1 MSEELGIP
9 VKKGQN
15 FGKWYLEVIKKAEIL
30 DYRYGVKGFI
40 VYMPEGMLIL
50 REIERVFDDELEQA
64 GHKPVMFPVLI
75 PEGALKREA
84 EHIKGFGKEV
94 FWITRAGKRKLEEK
108 LFLRPTSETGMYPL
122 YSLWIRSH
130 KDLPLKLYQ
139 AVSVYRYETK
149 MTKPLLRGRE
159 FFWIETHTAQ
169 KSLKDADNQVKQDM
183 KIFEKIVKDYLG
195 ISFLL
200 LKRMDW
206 DKFPGSIESYAYD
219 TLLPDGK
226 ILQIGTTHNLGDK
239 FAKAFDI
246 KYMDKNNKKKYVN
259 QTCFGP
265 GLSRIMGAILS
276 THGDDKGLI
285 LPPSIAPLQIVIVP
299 IYTKG
304 KKTDVMKKC
313 GETLG
318 KLVELGY
325 RVHLDDRDQF
335 TPGFKFHEWE
345 MKGVPLRI
353 EIGPE
358 DIKNKKISF
367 KEKIKTRGIHK
378 NFILYEREVC

>member
-1 MSEELGIP
+1 MSEELGIS

-50 REIERVFDDELEQA
+50 REIERVFDDELEKT

-94 FWITRAGKRKLEEK
+94 FWITHAGKRKLEEK

-169 KSLKDADNQVKQDM
+169 KTLKDAENQVKEDM

-200 LKRMDW
+200 
-206 DKFPGSIESYAYD
+206 
-219 TLLPDGK
+219 
-226 ILQIGTTHNLGDK
+226 
-239 FAKAFDI
+239 
-246 KYMDKNNKKKYVN
+246 
-259 QTCFGP
+259 
-265 GLSRIMGAILS
+265 
-276 THGDDKGLI
+276 
-285 LPPSIAPLQIVIVP
+285 
-299 IYTKG
+299 
-304 KKTDVMKKC
+304 
-313 GETLG
+313 
-318 KLVELGY
+318 
-325 RVHLDDRDQF
+325 
-335 TPGFKFHEWE
+335 
-345 MKGVPLRI
+345 
-353 EIGPE
+353 
-358 DIKNKKISF
+358 
-367 KEKIKTRGIHK
+367 
-378 NFILYEREVC
+378 